1 MLSMLQ
7 PKTHVDPAT
16 GYLRATPCPKETLER
31 EIKEWSEVLADDS
44 HPVHHLA
51 ARVLKVL
58 EAELHFT
65 NTGKFPER
73 APVGE

>member
-7 PKTHVDPAT
+7 PKTYVDSAT
-16 GYLRATPCPKETLER
+16 GYLRATPYSKETLER
-31 EIKEWSEVLADDS
+31 EIKEWREVLADNA

-65 NTGKFPER
+65 NTGKFPNE
-73 APVGE
+73 EK

>member
-16 GYLRATPCPKETLER
+16 GYLRATPYPKETLER
-31 EIKEWSEVLADDS
+31 EIKEWSEVLADYS

-65 NTGKFPER
+65 NTGKFPNQ
-73 APVGE
+73 